1 MRQFSR
7 SQAVIAVLVALFLL
21 ALYGWRE
28 WMAPHRQRHAPP
40 PVPVPVV
47 VQVTGKVRSPAA
59 YDFPHPVSVA
69 QAVARAGGLLSGL
82 EADSRWNE
90 LLVEHGERIEVGAD
104 AAGRATLSLGQMPAS
119 SLLVLG
125 IPADLNRVSA
135 ADLALIPGVSRS
147 LGERIVAERARR
159 GGYRSLEELDEVKG
173 VGPATLER
181 LNTYLVVRGGSP
193 KASSGRK

>member
-1 MRQFSR
+1 MSRFSR
-7 SQAVIAVLVALFLL
+7 SQAVIALLVALFLL
-21 ALYGWRE
+21 ALYCWRE
-28 WMAPHRQRHAPP
+28 WTAPHRQRHAQP
-40 PVPVPVV
+40 PVPTPVV

-69 QAVARAGGLLSGL
+69 QAVARAGGLVPGL

-90 LLVEHGERIEVGAD
+90 LRVDHGERIEVGAD
-104 AAGRATLSLGQMPAS
+104 ATGRATLSLGQMPTS

-135 ADLALIPGVSRS
+135 ADIALIPGVSRS

-181 LNTYLVVRGGSP
+181 LGTYLVVRP
-193 KASSGRK
+193 AR

>member
-7 SQAVIAVLVALFLL
+7 SQTVIVMLVSLLLL

-28 WMAPHRQRHAPP
+28 WTVPHRQKDAQPL
-40 PVPVPVV
+40 VPMPVV
-47 VQVTGKVRSPAA
+47 VQVSGKVRSPAA
-59 YDFPHPVSVA
+59 YDFPHPVSVT

-82 EADSRWNE
+82 EADWRWNE
-90 LLVEHGERIEVGAD
+90 LVVENGERIEVGAD